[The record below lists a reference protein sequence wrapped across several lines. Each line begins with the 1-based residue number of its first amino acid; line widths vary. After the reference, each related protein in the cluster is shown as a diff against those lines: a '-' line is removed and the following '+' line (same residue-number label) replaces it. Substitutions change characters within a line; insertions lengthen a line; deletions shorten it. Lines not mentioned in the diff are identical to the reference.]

1 MMFKRQQA
9 ILSGQKGLSNFYKLC
24 MNGSYGYD
32 IMNEKL
38 FTHVAI
44 KNRSETFTAQMSP
57 NYVSTS
63 VLNTA
68 EEGSYIVTSKTK
80 TYGCKTP
87 IHGGFWTLDNAKYWY
102 LNFIYNFMHKCLD
115 MNRLHYVE
123 GDTDSAYWAVA
134 GDPNDNFKQGF
145 KHVITNH
152 EFYNQHVYEWFP
164 SDFYSSDNSNPTFKT
179 PLEQMRF
186 DKKLLGLAIE
196 KQALNMIALGPK
208 CYTLFNDPV
217 KPFARKVKGV
227 SIKQNPLTVG
237 DYSDVIQEDRIVIGH
252 NTNLQMSQNRTAGV
266 SNGVSLMSKVLI
278 NKTALSGLHSKYQVL
293 SDNSTCAPLGY
304 SERSEI

>member
-1 MMFKRQQA
+1 
-9 ILSGQKGLSNFYKLC
+9 

-38 FTHVAI
+38 FTHVSI
-44 KNRSETFTAQMSP
+44 KNKSETFTAQMNP
-57 NYVSTS
+57 RYMSTS
-63 VLNTA
+63 ILNTTD
-68 EEGSYIVTSKTK
+68 EGSYIVTSKTK
-80 TYGCKTP
+80 SYGCKTP

-134 GDPNDNFKQGF
+134 GKLNGGYKQGF
-145 KHVITNH
+145 QHVITDH
-152 EFYNQHVYEWFP
+152 EFYNKHVYEWFP
-164 SDFYSSDNSNPTFKT
+164 SDFWSSDNSNPTFNT
-179 PLEQMRF
+179 DLEKMQF

-227 SIKQNPLTVG
+227 SIRQNPITVG
-237 DYSDVIQEDRIVIGH
+237 NYSSVIQNDKIVSGK
-252 NTNLQMSQNRTAGV
+252 NTNLQMNKSQ
-266 SNGVSLMSKVLI
+266 MSKVMI
-278 NKTALSGLHSKYQVL
+278 NKTALSGLHTKFQVL
-293 SDNSTCAPLGY
+293 SDNSVCCPLGF
-304 SERSEI
+304 REI